1 MYNVFQRRQVTLTI
15 ACFVAE
21 YKKKE
26 HLKTH
31 RERKHEGK
39 QRKDRPKKGM
49 RCLTPE
55 PEDPPQRS
63 IPPGVTPTE
72 AIKGHV
78 TPVTSI
84 VMLDNTHHNIQSLH
98 VPVDTDR
105 PPDLGV
111 HTVNQSQDSYYQQSV
126 HDLYLNYNS
135 SNVSMNI
142 EQQPRQLCVPVDRTD
157 AQPKH
162 SVSNFNSA
170 LSLGAYISQD
180 PKHIPK
186 TSVVSLTTELN
197 ITDLQN
203 INKDAVLDQPGKTIF
218 EEDTQIKTETDEVTK
233 SNNASFKTNTNTK
246 NKFRLTNGEQ
256 LDDVSEQCLS
266 AEQCINDS
274 FMLGLD
280 SNIKTENK
288 DLSKETKGGD
298 FGEENKMQSIH
309 KKSMRRRKIKSNK
322 TVIKRNDASEADSG
336 DKGAAVRRRR
346 GRLKATTNKYNKLP
360 LEENSDGNLIDSQSA
375 IKKKVM
381 NEFGK
386 C

>member
-1 MYNVFQRRQVTLTI
+1 MS
-15 ACFVAE
+15 CFVAE

-39 QRKDRPKKGM
+39 HRKDRPKKGM

-63 IPPGVTPTE
+63 IPAGVTPSE

-78 TPVTSI
+78 TPVTPI

-98 VPVDTDR
+98 VPVDTER
-105 PPDLGV
+105 LPDLGV
-111 HTVNQSQDSYYQQSV
+111 QPVNQSQDGYYQQGV
-126 HDLYLNYNS
+126 HDLNLNYNS

-142 EQQPRQLCVPVDRTD
+142 EQQPRQLYVPVDRTD

-186 TSVVSLTTELN
+186 ASVISPTSELN

-203 INKDAVLDQPGKTIF
+203 INKDTVSDQPDKTMF
-218 EEDTQIKTETDEVTK
+218 EEDTQIKTESDKVTT
-233 SNNASFKTNTNTK
+233 SNNASFKTNANTK
-246 NKFRLTNGEQ
+246 EKFRLMNGEQ
-256 LDDVSEQCLS
+256 LGDVSKQECPSAKQCNKEAL
-266 AEQCINDS
+266 
-274 FMLGLD
+274 LGLG

-288 DLSKETKGGD
+288 DLSEERKVDD
-298 FGEENKMQSIH
+298 FGEENKMQSLH
-309 KKSMRRRKIKSNK
+309 KKSIRRRKIETNK
-322 TVIKRNDASEADSG
+322 NVIKRNDASEADSG
-336 DKGAAVRRRR
+336 DNGATVRRRR
-346 GRLKATTNKYNKLP
+346 GRLKAATKKCKKLP
-360 LEENSDGNLIDSQSA
+360 LEENSDGNLDDSQCA
-375 IKKKVM
+375 MKKKVM